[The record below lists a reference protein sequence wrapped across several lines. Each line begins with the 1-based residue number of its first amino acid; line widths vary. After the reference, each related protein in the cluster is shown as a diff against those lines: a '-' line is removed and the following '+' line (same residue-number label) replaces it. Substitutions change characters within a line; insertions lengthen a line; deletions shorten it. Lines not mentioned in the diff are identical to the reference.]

1 MGEVMARLKTSREDI
16 RTFKARP
23 ADLALLLD
31 LVRDGVVSHTAG
43 KLILGLMADT
53 GAQPLDIA
61 KREGLLQVGDDAQ
74 LAAWLDEVIA
84 EMPAEAARLAAGEKR
99 LVGVLVGAAMR
110 KSGGRADPRKLNQL
124 LSVRL
129 GS

>member
-1 MGEVMARLKTSREDI
+1 
-16 RTFKARP
+16 
-23 ADLALLLD
+23 
-31 LVRDGVVSHTAG
+31 
-43 KLILGLMADT
+43 
-53 GAQPLDIA
+53 
-61 KREGLLQVGDDAQ
+61 VGDDAQ

-124 LSVRL
+124 LSARL